1 MQDLRSLLRHHEGV
15 RAKPYL
21 CTAGKTTIGVGR
33 NLDDLGLSPD
43 EIDYLFEN
51 DLRRVELELHRAF
64 PWAKSLDAVRYAV
77 MVDMLFNLGLR
88 RLQLFRKFLAAME
101 RHDWQTAAVE
111 MMDSRW
117 AKQLKSRATRLRDMV
132 LTGQWPK
139 D

>member
-15 RAKPYL
+15 RSKPYL

-33 NLDDLGLSPD
+33 NLDDVGLSPD

-64 PWAKSLDAVRYAV
+64 PWVTTLDPVRYAV

-88 RLQLFRKFLAAME
+88 RLQNFRKFLAAME
-101 RHDWQTAAVE
+101 RKDWKTASIE
-111 MMDSRW
+111 MMDSLW
-117 AKQLKSRATRLRDMV
+117 AKQVKRRATRLRDMV
-132 LTGQWPK
+132 VTGQWPK
-139 D
+139 E

>member
-15 RAKPYL
+15 RAKPYR

-51 DLRRVELELHRAF
+51 DLRRVELELLRAF

-88 RLQLFRKFLAAME
+88 RLQNFRKFLAAME
-101 RHDWQTAAVE
+101 KNDWKTASIE
-111 MMDSRW
+111 MMDSLW
-117 AKQLKSRATRLRDMV
+117 AKQVKRRATRLRDMV